1 MVFNSFAFVYF
12 FLVFFFLYWFVL
24 KKSLKLQNLLIL
36 AGSYFFYAW
45 SDWRLLSYLIVA
57 SAVNYFLGIYI
68 SKTENLK
75 KRKLL
80 LWLGMIQGVGGLF
93 YFKYFNFF
101 IISFQEAFASIHID
115 LNIHTLKIIVP
126 IGISFFTFKT
136 ISYLL
141 DVDKGKMKA
150 SNDWVVFFG
159 YVAFFPSL
167 LSGPIDKAKM
177 FIPQLEKKRTFN
189 NDEAVDGMKQILWG
203 LFKKLVVADNC
214 SPITNQIFETYQQQ
228 PASALVY
235 GAFLY
240 TIQLYAD
247 FSGYTDMAIG
257 FSRLIGFKITKNF
270 DFPLFAQN
278 IAEFWRKWHISL
290 TSWLTE
296 YVFTPLNIAFRD
308 YGNAGIILAIIINFA
323 IIGMWHGANWTYL
336 VFGLLHG
343 FYYIPLI
350 LRGSMNKKKKIAK
363 GKLFP
368 TFRQA
373 INIAATFILV
383 MLTFI
388 FFRAESVS
396 QAITYIGDMFSK
408 SILTKVDIKLF
419 TFIWVPVLIIVEW
432 LGRDQNYAIEHTF
445 SGSSKFIR
453 WAMYFAI
460 AIVIFLFAGKGDQF
474 IYLQF

>member
-1 MVFNSFAFVYF
+1 MIFNSFAFVGF
-12 FLVFFFLYWFVL
+12 FVVFFFLYWIVFN
-24 KKSLKLQNLLIL
+24 KNLKLQNLLIL

-45 SDWRLLSYLIVA
+45 ADWRLLSYLVAA
-57 SAVNYFLGIYI
+57 SAINYFLGIYI
-68 SKTENLK
+68 AKTENLK
-75 KRKLL
+75 RRKLL

-101 IISFQEAFASIHID
+101 IISFKQAFASINID
-115 LNIHTLKIIVP
+115 LNIHTLNIIVP

-136 ISYLL
+136 LSYLL

-150 SNDWVVFFG
+150 SHDWVIFFG

-177 FIPQLEKKRTFN
+177 FIPQLEKKRVFN
-189 NDEAVDGMKQILWG
+189 YEQAVDGMRQILWG
-203 LFKKLVVADNC
+203 LFKKMVVANNC
-214 SPITNQIFETYQQQ
+214 APITNQIFETYQQQ

-257 FSRLIGFKITKNF
+257 FSRLIGFNITKNF

-308 YGNAGIILAIIINFA
+308 YGNAGIILAILINFA
-323 IIGMWHGANWTYL
+323 IIGIWHGANWTYL
-336 VFGLLHG
+336 VFGILHG
-343 FYYIPLI
+343 FYYIPVI
-350 LRGSMNKKKKIAK
+350 LRGNMNKKKKFKK
-363 GKLFP
+363 GQLLP
-368 TFRQA
+368 SFREA
-373 INIAATFILV
+373 INILGTFVLV
-383 MLTFI
+383 MLTFVVFNSASVTDALGYFSGMVSLSLLKVPEI
-388 FFRAESVS
+388 DMISLFFIA
-396 QAITYIGDMFSK
+396 
-408 SILTKVDIKLF
+408 
-419 TFIWVPVLIIVEW
+419 VLIIIEW
-432 LGRDQNYAIEHTF
+432 LGRGQNYAIENMF
-445 SGSSKFIR
+445 SKRPKLVR
-453 WAMYFAI
+453 WAVYFAFVV
-460 AIVIFLFAGKGDQF
+460 VIFLFAGKGQQF

>member
-1 MVFNSFAFVYF
+1 MIFNSFAFVGF
-12 FLVFFFLYWFVL
+12 FVVFFFLYWIVFN
-24 KKSLKLQNLLIL
+24 KNLKLQNLLVL

-45 SDWRLLSYLIVA
+45 ADWRLLSYLVAA
-57 SAVNYFLGIYI
+57 SAINYFLGIYI
-68 SKTENLK
+68 AKTENLK

-101 IISFQEAFASIHID
+101 IISFKQAFASINID
-115 LNIHTLKIIVP
+115 LNIHTLNIIVP

-136 ISYLL
+136 LSYLL

-150 SNDWVVFFG
+150 THDWEIFFG

-177 FIPQLEKKRTFN
+177 FIPQLEKKRVF
-189 NDEAVDGMKQILWG
+189 DYGQAVDGMRQILWG
-203 LFKKLVVADNC
+203 LFKKMVVADNC
-214 SPITNQIFETYQQQ
+214 TPITNQIFETYQQQ

-257 FSRLIGFKITKNF
+257 FSRLIGFNITKNF
-270 DFPLFAQN
+270 DFPLFSQN

-290 TSWLTE
+290 TAWLTE

-308 YGNAGIILAIIINFA
+308 YGNAGIILAILINFA
-323 IIGMWHGANWTYL
+323 IIGIWHGANWTYF
-336 VFGLLHG
+336 VFGILHG
-343 FYYIPLI
+343 LYYIPLI
-350 LRGSMNKKKKIAK
+350 ISGNMNKKRKIAK
-363 GKLFP
+363 GKLLP

-373 INIAATFILV
+373 INISGTFLLV
-383 MLTFI
+383 MLTFV
-388 FFRAESVS
+388 FFRADTVT
-396 QAITYIGDMFSK
+396 QAIIYISNIFSTTIFSK
-408 SILTKVDIKLF
+408 IDIGPLTLILV
-419 TFIWVPVLIIVEW
+419 FIMIIVEW
-432 LGRDQNYAIEHTF
+432 IGRDYDYAIEKTF
-445 SGSSKFIR
+445 SGSPKIFR
-453 WAMYFAI
+453 WALYFVI
-460 AIVIFLFAGKGDQF
+460 AFAVFLFAGKGEQF